1 MNIEAMF
8 NFGKEYTNDG
18 ILITVILGIIFFLIT
33 RFSIKFIQKMMNK
46 HLKTKDK
53 STATTYNFIF
63 KIFKVALYGFCL
75 YAILIQFTALKSIGN
90 IL

>member
-18 ILITVILGIIFFLIT
+18 ILITVILGIVFFLIT

-53 STATTYNFIF
+53 
-63 KIFKVALYGFCL
+63 
-75 YAILIQFTALKSIGN
+75 
-90 IL
+90 